1 MNLRD
6 WRLRVRAI
14 LFPSTTERD
23 LEDELAFHVEREAQ
37 KLIAEG
43 KSLADARAAAQT
55 RFGSTL
61 RAADHC
67 RDARRTGFV
76 DDLVRDVRF
85 AVRTLKRAPLAA
97 LTIVGTVA
105 LGLGLVAVAFTLL
118 NTLLFRIDSV
128 PNVHEMFTV
137 KRPESTKGDRPAFTR
152 AQFDALRRDSRA
164 FTDSYAEVSQV
175 DGRADGRLAFGTFVT
190 GNFSEV
196 LGVQAALG
204 RALTSADDAPS
215 TSSPVIVLS
224 HRGWDRLFARDRS
237 VVGRGILIN
246 GSRFEVIGVMPD
258 TFRGLSVVPDDYWA
272 PLSMLGRVRPVKQGG
287 DESVDVD
294 IVGRLRPG
302 VSADTARA
310 ELAVWDARATSEPK
324 ESRAPSGILLL
335 PRNGTVQLPQ
345 EALLVTGPLFFAF
358 GLILLIGCAN
368 VASLLLGRAVA
379 RQREVGIRISL
390 GAPRRRIVRQLL
402 TESLLLALVAAG
414 AGFLLSRVV
423 LQGIVHVMLTT
434 MPKDL
439 GDVRLEVP
447 LADWR
452 VALFLVA
459 GAFVSTAIFGL
470 VPALHATR
478 VDPIA
483 TLRGG
488 IGVDSRRGST
498 RDLLIGLQVSASVV
512 LLICSFVF
520 LRSALAASNF
530 APGLRTADTVIVQIP
545 NEETRAAVVS
555 TLLVDPIVADL
566 AASSPDGRRVLAEA
580 ANAKGVVAF
589 KGVSSSYFG
598 VFEIPVVRGRGFA
611 AGERSADSGVA
622 IVSETA
628 ARVLW
633 PNGDAVGEVISVA
646 PPDAPPASEVE
657 AGVEPR
663 SYRVAGV
670 ARDVPGLRISPL
682 EKAVLYVPT
691 TVQTP
696 GTLLALSVRG
706 DPQHAREVLL
716 DRLTTIDPGMSR
728 AVLTMRTLAGMEE
741 YFLRMGFGLTVMLGG
756 LALALTLSGLF
767 SVLSYFIEQ
776 RRREIG
782 VRMAIGATARDI
794 IGLVMAHSLR
804 PVGLGLIVGAGSTA
818 GLAGLLLASPS
829 AAPIAQVIRVLDP
842 LAYAASL
849 GLIIAACVVATAVPA
864 TRAARLDPTG
874 ALRQD

>member
-14 LFPSTTERD
+14 LSPRATERD
-23 LEDELAFHVEREAQ
+23 LEDELAFHVERETQ

-43 KSLADARAAAQT
+43 ASPAEARAAAQA

-67 RDARRTGFV
+67 RDVRRTGFV
-76 DDLVRDVRF
+76 DDLVRDARF
-85 AVRTLKRAPLAA
+85 AVRSLKRAPLAA

-118 NTLLFRIDSV
+118 NTLLFRVDSV
-128 PNVHEMFTV
+128 PNVHEMVTL
-137 KRPESTKGDRPAFTR
+137 KRPQNTKGDRPAFTR
-152 AQFDALRRDSRA
+152 AQFDALRRDSTV
-164 FTDSYAEVSQV
+164 FMDSYAEVSQV
-175 DGRADGRLAFGTFVT
+175 DGRSDGRLVFGAFVT
-190 GNFSEV
+190 GNFSQV
-196 LGVQAALG
+196 LGVQAAVG
-204 RALTSADDAPS
+204 RALTSTDDAPS
-215 TSSPVIVLS
+215 TSTPVIVLS
-224 HRGWDRLFARDRS
+224 HRGWKRLFALDPS
-237 VVGRGILIN
+237 IVGRGIVIN
-246 GSRFEVIGVMPD
+246 GSRFEVIGVMPEK
-258 TFRGLSVVPDDYWA
+258 FRGLSVVPDDYWA
-272 PLSMLGRVRPVKQGG
+272 PLSMLSRVRALRPGEA
-287 DESVDVD
+287 ESLEVD

-302 VSADTARA
+302 VSVDTARA
-310 ELAVWDARATSEPK
+310 ELAVWDARAGSALK
-324 ESRAPSGILLL
+324 EGRAPSDILLL

-345 EALLVTGPLFFAF
+345 EALLVTGPLFFAS

-414 AGFLLSRVV
+414 AGFLLSRVA
-423 LQGIVHVMLTT
+423 LQGIVYAILTT
-434 MPKDL
+434 MPPDL
-439 GDVRLEVP
+439 GDVRLDVP
-447 LADWR
+447 SADWR

-478 VDPIA
+478 IDPIA

-498 RDLLIGLQVSASVV
+498 RDLLIGLQVSASAV

-545 NEETRAAVVS
+545 NEGTRGAVVRA
-555 TLLVDPIVADL
+555 LRDDPIVADL
-566 AASSPDGRRVLAEA
+566 AASSPDGRRALVA
-580 ANAKGVVAF
+580 AVDAKGTVSF

-598 VFEIPVVRGRGFA
+598 VFEIPVLRGRGFTTE
-611 AGERSADSGVA
+611 ERSPDSGVA
-622 IVSETA
+622 MVSETA
-628 ARVLW
+628 ARLLW
-633 PNGDAVGEVISVA
+633 PNGDAVGEVITVA
-646 PPDAPPASEVE
+646 PPDPAPDTDTGAT
-657 AGVEPR
+657 VEPR

-670 ARDVPGLRISPL
+670 ARDVAGLRIAPL
-682 EKAVLYVPT
+682 EKAVVYVPATAET
-691 TVQTP
+691 T
-696 GTLLALSVRG
+696 GTSLVLRVRG
-706 DPQHAREVLL
+706 DPQHARDVLL
-716 DRLTTIDPGMSR
+716 DRVTTIDPGMSR
-728 AVLTMRTLAGMEE
+728 AVGTMRTLAGMEE

-756 LALALTLSGLF
+756 LALVLTLSGLF

-776 RRREIG
+776 RQREIG

-794 IGLVMAHSLR
+794 VRFVVMHSMR
-804 PVGLGLIVGAGSTA
+804 PVGFGMIVGASA
-818 GLAGLLLASPS
+818 AASLAGLLLASPD
-829 AAPIAQVIRVLDP
+829 AAPIAQVIRVFDP
-842 LAYAASL
+842 VAYVASL
-849 GLIIAACVVATAVPA
+849 GLIIGACGVATAVPA
-864 TRAARLDPTG
+864 ARAARLDPTG

>member
-14 LFPSTTERD
+14 LFPRTTERD
-23 LEDELAFHVEREAQ
+23 LEDELAFHVERETQ
-37 KLIAEG
+37 KLIADGNSPDE
-43 KSLADARAAAQT
+43 ARAAAQA

-118 NTLLFRIDSV
+118 NTLLFRVDSV
-128 PNVHEMFTV
+128 RNVHEMFTV

-152 AQFDALRRDSRA
+152 AQFDALRRDSSA
-164 FTDSYAEVSQV
+164 FADSYAEVSQV
-175 DGRADGRLAFGTFVT
+175 DGRSDGRLVFGTFVT
-190 GNFSEV
+190 GNFTDV
-196 LGVQAALG
+196 LGVQAAVG
-204 RALTSADDAPS
+204 RALTAADDAPS

-224 HRGWDRLFARDRS
+224 HRGWQRLFALDPS
-237 VVGRGILIN
+237 IVGRRVLIN
-246 GSRFEVIGVMPD
+246 GSRFEVIGVMPEK
-258 TFRGLSVVPDDYWA
+258 FRGLSVAPDDYWA
-272 PLSMLGRVRPVKQGG
+272 PLSMLSRVRTLKHGG
-287 DESVDVD
+287 DESVEVD
-294 IVGRLRPG
+294 IVGRLQPG
-302 VSADTARA
+302 VSVDTARA
-310 ELAVWDARATSEPK
+310 ELLVWDARATSAPK
-324 ESRAPSGILLL
+324 EARAPSDILLL

-368 VASLLLGRAVA
+368 VTSLLLGRAAA

-423 LQGIVHVMLTT
+423 LQGIVHAIVTT
-434 MPKDL
+434 MPPDL
-439 GDVRLEVP
+439 GDVRLDVP
-447 LADWR
+447 SADWR

-459 GAFVSTAIFGL
+459 GAFISTAVFGL
-470 VPALHATR
+470 VPALHATQI
-478 VDPIA
+478 DPIA

-488 IGVDSRRGST
+488 LGVGSRRGST
-498 RDLLIGLQVSASVV
+498 RDLLIGLQVSASAV

-530 APGLRTADTVIVQIP
+530 APGLRTADTVIVQIS
-545 NEETRAAVVS
+545 NEETREAVVR
-555 TLLVDPIVADL
+555 TLRDDPVVADL
-566 AASSPDGRRVLAEA
+566 AASAPDGRRVLAEA
-580 ANAKGVVAF
+580 ANAKGTVAF
-589 KGVSSSYFG
+589 KRVSSSYFG
-598 VFEIPVVRGRGFA
+598 VFEIPVPRGRAFTA
-611 AGERSADSGVA
+611 EERSADAGVA
-622 IVSETA
+622 MVSETA
-628 ARVLW
+628 ARLLW
-633 PNGDAVGEVISVA
+633 PNGDAVGELITVA
-646 PPDAPPASEVE
+646 PPDSAPDTDIGA
-657 AGVEPR
+657 AVEPR

-670 ARDVPGLRISPL
+670 ARDVAGLRIAPL
-682 EKAVLYVPT
+682 EKAVVYVPAAAE
-691 TVQTP
+691 TP
-696 GTLLALSVRG
+696 GTSLVLRVRG
-706 DPQHAREVLL
+706 DAQRAREVLL

-728 AVLTMRTLAGMEE
+728 AVGTMRTLAGMEE

-756 LALALTLSGLF
+756 LALVLTLSGLF
-767 SVLSYFIEQ
+767 SVLTYFIEQ
-776 RRREIG
+776 RQREIG

-794 IGLVMAHSLR
+794 IRLVMAHSLR
-804 PVGLGLIVGAGSTA
+804 PVGLGLIVGAGSTV

-829 AAPIAQVIRVLDP
+829 AAPIAQAIRVLDP
-842 LAYAASL
+842 LAYVASL
-849 GLIIAACVVATAVPA
+849 GLIVAACVVATAVPA